1 MARYGYSFVPD
12 RGFSAFSRDLDGGAW
27 RDVAIKKYDT
37 PDRMPPQLVE
47 APRPVA
53 WKLRATWCIAA
64 LDEALGIAS
73 AGDLA
78 ALDAEWDAAQRALH
92 HFVASA
98 EEGEDAAV
106 REAATRVRA
115 VMLKGNGTE
124 QTRLGYDAE
133 VDFGR
138 SQMAAA
144 KRSMEAD
151 VKKIGAGAHL
161 KRIDKATEA
170 LARGIG
176 RGDGEKRPGTRA
188 KRVRAATSGCV
199 TAFNAIHDEIN
210 WLLAH
215 TPPGDK
221 QRQLLEALHAPF
233 LALLERYPPPTR
245 SAATDDDKG
254 EEDAVTEE
262 PADDEEEPASA
273 PP

>member
-12 RGFSAFSRDLDGGAW
+12 RGFSAFSRDLGEGAW
-27 RDVAIKKYDT
+27 KDVSIKKYDT
-37 PDRMPPQLVE
+37 PDRMPPQLME

-53 WKLRATWCIAA
+53 WKLRATWSIAA
-64 LDEALGIAS
+64 LDEVLGIAS
-73 AGDLA
+73 ASELA

-138 SQMAAA
+138 SQAAAA
-144 KRSMEAD
+144 KRTMEAD
-151 VKKIGAGAHL
+151 LKKIGAGAHL
-161 KRIDKATEA
+161 KRIERATEA

-176 RGDGEKRPGTRA
+176 RGGGEKRLGTRA
-188 KRVRAATSGCV
+188 KRLRAAISGCV
-199 TAFNAIHDEIN
+199 TAFNAIHDEIT

-215 TPPGDK
+215 TAPGV
-221 QRQLLEALHAPF
+221 QRQQLEALHAPF
-233 LALLERYPPPTR
+233 LALLERYPPPARSGTR
-245 SAATDDDKG
+245 DNGEG
-254 EEDAVTEE
+254 EEELAMEE

>member
-27 RDVAIKKYDT
+27 KDVSIKKYDT

-73 AGDLA
+73 ATELA

-106 REAATRVRA
+106 REAASRIRA

-124 QTRLGYDAE
+124 QTRLGYDPE

-138 SQMAAA
+138 SQVAAA

-151 VKKIGAGAHL
+151 LKKIGAGAHL
-161 KRIDKATEA
+161 KRIEKATEA

-176 RGDGEKRPGTRA
+176 RGGGEKRPGTRA
-188 KRVRAATSGCV
+188 KRLRAAISGCV
-199 TAFNAIHDEIN
+199 TAFNAIHDEIT

-215 TPPGDK
+215 SAPGGK
-221 QRQLLEALHAPF
+221 QRQQLEALHAPF
-233 LALLERYPPPTR
+233 LALLDRYPPPAR
-245 SAATDDDKG
+245 SAATDDGEG
-254 EEDAVTEE
+254 EEEVVTEE
-262 PADDEEEPASA
+262 PTDDEEGPASA
-273 PP
+273 SP

>member
-12 RGFSAFSRDLDGGAW
+12 RGFSAFSRDLDEGAW
-27 RDVAIKKYDT
+27 KDVSIKKYDT
-37 PDRMPPQLVE
+37 LDRMPPQLVE

-53 WKLRATWCIAA
+53 WKLRATWCIAVV
-64 LDEALGIAS
+64 DEALGIGSAS
-73 AGDLA
+73 ELA

-98 EEGEDAAV
+98 EEGEDPAV
-106 REAATRVRA
+106 REAATRIRS

-138 SQMAAA
+138 FQAAA
-144 KRSMEAD
+144 ARKSMEAD
-151 VKKIGAGAHL
+151 IKKIGAGAHL
-161 KRIDKATEA
+161 KRIEKATEA
-170 LARGIG
+170 LAKGIG
-176 RGDGEKRPGTRA
+176 RGGGEKRPGTRA
-188 KRVRAATSGCV
+188 KRLRAATSGCV
-199 TAFNAIHDEIN
+199 TAFNAIHDEIT

-215 TPPGDK
+215 SAPGK
-221 QRQLLEALHAPF
+221 QRQQLEALHAPF
-233 LALLERYPPPTR
+233 LALLERYPPSAR
-245 SAATDDDKG
+245 SAAMDDGEG
-254 EEDAVTEE
+254 EEEVVTEE